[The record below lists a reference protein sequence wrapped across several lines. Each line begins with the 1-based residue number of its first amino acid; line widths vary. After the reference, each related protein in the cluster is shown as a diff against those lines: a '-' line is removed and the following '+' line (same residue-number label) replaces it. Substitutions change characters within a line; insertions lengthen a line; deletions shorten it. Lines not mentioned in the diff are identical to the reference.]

1 MALQNIPKLG
11 FIFGTKNIPSG
22 NPVPY
27 LRPLLQSLPTL
38 LPVLLQES
46 FDFLCFA
53 SVKVC
58 HGKNG

>member
-1 MALQNIPKLG
+1 
-11 FIFGTKNIPSG
+11 
-22 NPVPY
+22 
-27 LRPLLQSLPTL
+27 LPTL

-58 HGKNG
+58 HGKNGWLIQLAKHMKGK